1 MLDHRHTDEMC
12 WRLAFGRLRGKSS
25 SWPNHRCRISRQGSV
40 LYVALIRMQAGQCV
54 VCCPDKDAGRAVCC
68 PDKDTEPWACGIFHR
83 SAVLMFLLTAPSHV
97 FTSDTISTFL
107 SVLLAL
113 EQNHGDS
120 PQLRPVLPVWTAGL
134 SPTET
139 CPSCLDCRAFPT

>member
-1 MLDHRHTDEMC
+1 MLEACIWTAEGEVFF
-12 WRLAFGRLRGKSS
+12 LAK
-25 SWPNHRCRISRQGSV
+25 PQV
-40 LYVALIRMQAGQCV
+40 QDQQAGQCV

-134 SPTET
+134 SPPET
-139 CPSCLDCRAFPT
+139 RPSGLDCRAFHV